1 MLVLTLIVAT
11 LAVAR
16 LARLVADDTITV
28 GFRRFVVKHN
38 GPDGWL
44 TKLVH
49 CAPWCMSM
57 WFSILMPV
65 AFFWHN
71 QWVLAA
77 LLIPAGSMA
86 AAILLRMA
94 VKE

>member
-1 MLVLTLIVAT
+1 
-11 LAVAR
+11 
-16 LARLVADDTITV
+16 
-28 GFRRFVVKHN
+28 
-38 GPDGWL
+38 
-44 TKLVH
+44 
-49 CAPWCMSM
+49 MSV

-65 AFFWHN
+65 VLFWHN